1 MVKKPCCSQHC
12 VSSVEQGVWSPVSSV
27 HSKQSILL
35 HHSWVVAVLP
45 EYNCTAAVLIGVSC
59 QWNVLNV
66 VVLLHHHPTTS

>member
-12 VSSVEQGVWSPVSSV
+12 VSSVEQGVWSPVSTANN
-27 HSKQSILL
+27 QSCYITAG
-35 HHSWVVAVLP
+35 VVAVLP